1 MRFISNLNQ
10 KIGDYASAIYFVVFV
25 VMIYDVT
32 VRYIWHKPTI
42 WALEFVIMVVGIHY
56 VISGAHAIKNNTHV
70 RIDVIYNIL
79 PIRVRRWM
87 DVMAHV
93 MAIIYLL
100 IIVYYGFEQ
109 AVPAVEM
116 GERSGGGWN
125 SLAPT
130 YMKIAIPVGAAL
142 MVLQSLV
149 SLIDSVKVIADEH

>member
-25 VMIYDVT
+25 VMIYDVA
-32 VRYIWHKPTI
+32 VRYIWHTPTM

-70 RIDVIYNIL
+70 RIDVIYNML
-79 PIRVRRWM
+79 PPHARRWM
-87 DVMAHV
+87 DVMAHL
-93 MAIIYLL
+93 MAIVYLS

-109 AVPAVEM
+109 ALPAIEM

-142 MVLQSLV
+142 MVLQSVV
-149 SLIDSVKVIADEH
+149 SLIDSVKGICNEQ